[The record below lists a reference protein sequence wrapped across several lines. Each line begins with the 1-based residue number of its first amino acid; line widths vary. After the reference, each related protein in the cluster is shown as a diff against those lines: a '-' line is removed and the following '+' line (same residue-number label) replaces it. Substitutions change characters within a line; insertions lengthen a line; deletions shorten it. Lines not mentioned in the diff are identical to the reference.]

1 MNQTGTLTI
10 TAKVKLDLDNH
21 QTVLLQDTI
30 TAFRDACN
38 HLSKYAH
45 EHHESNQYALH
56 NACYYDIRNTF
67 GLKAQMTQS
76 VIRIVAA
83 RYNSALTN
91 QHKDT
96 GKGEWVKSCITFTK
110 SDVQFV
116 YGKDYRMTSNG
127 TIRLS
132 TPYGL
137 LDCMMQGRDG
147 MFDGSV
153 KLGTATLYR
162 SHHKYYLLIPMT
174 MEVPDNPE
182 LIYQQIV
189 GIDRGIRFVMCTYD
203 FDGHTVFVSGRQIK
217 RIRAKYKALR
227 SSLQARKTRSSRRRL
242 KAIGSREHRWI
253 SDINHC
259 ISKALVENNPANT
272 LYVLEN
278 LSGIRSALTKVK
290 HNNRYLMVSW
300 PYYDLQSKIEYK
312 AKRRGGDVI
321 YVNPKYTSQT
331 CPRCGYRDKW
341 NRNQHIHTFICK
353 ACGYHTNDDRAAAM
367 NILAKGKRELAKMRK
382 AQMANQVSTGETT
395 DSK

>member
-1 MNQTGTLTI
+1 MGTLTI

-203 FDGHTVFVSGRQIK
+203 LDGHTVFVSGRQIK

-227 SSLQARKTRSSRRRL
+227 SSLQTRKTRSSRRRL

-259 ISKALVENNPANT
+259 ISKALVESNPANT

-331 CPRCGYRDKW
+331 CPRCGYRNKW
-341 NRNQHIHTFICK
+341 NRNQYIHTFICK

-382 AQMANQVSTGETT
+382 AQMANQASTGETT